1 MIKSRIC
8 AEPWG
13 GPRDS
18 VVAAIKSAPIELY
31 QGAFPSASAFFFEA
45 LQDRIDAIA
54 GLRDSG
60 DSSGFVYGG
69 WAAIIGRKRQA

>member
-1 MIKSRIC
+1 MIPWSLQSVSANRIISR
-8 AEPWG
+8 
-13 GPRDS
+13 S
-18 VVAAIKSAPIELY
+18 
-31 QGAFPSASAFFFEA
+31 FPGRVGLLFEA